1 MRKTLSILSWAL
13 SKRKSELYFKRKW
26 VFKRSIAH
34 LWRSKTQSRYSKPLS
49 PNTETR
55 PSRWLP
61 SIDLWLGSIVRAF
74 SMVPFRNYGIIC
86 VSRERSLPLPRKG
99 VWKWLS
105 LFLSKPMSSIPTTII
120 TSWASTSTVGRT
132 RIYPATIEEYHDCGT
147 IGSLT
152 FFCDRKVSWKCAFK
166 NIV

>member
-1 MRKTLSILSWAL
+1 MKRVDMLDSKSNAERRESSNLSSRTNQKIIMKICCVDVCNKECVKHRRYCHEHYL
-13 SKRKSELYFKRKW
+13 KRKSELYFKRKW

-86 VSRERSLPLPRKG
+86 VSGEETFPSHEKEFENGWVCSCRNLRRAFLPR
-99 VWKWLS
+99 
-105 LFLSKPMSSIPTTII
+105 
-120 TSWASTSTVGRT
+120 
-132 RIYPATIEEYHDCGT
+132 
-147 IGSLT
+147 
-152 FFCDRKVSWKCAFK
+152 
-166 NIV
+166 